1 MAGNG
6 QRRITIR
13 DVAAYAGVSFKSVS
27 NVVNDR
33 PFVSED
39 LRQKVQRAID
49 ELGYRPHSVARSLA
63 TRRTNIL
70 GIVLRAAPSDAHED
84 PFLSR
89 FLIGVCA
96 TAGDAGFGIL
106 IQLLLSEEPIRR
118 FADLFDHRQVD
129 GLILFNPRGDDAPC
143 ADGGSESDLPAVRI
157 GRIAPGTDG
166 LAVDGDDENGAY
178 AAVSH
183 LIALGHRRIGM
194 VANASHV
201 YTVTRTR
208 MRGYHL
214 ALEAH
219 GLSCDPALVTQGHFT
234 RQSGYEG
241 AARLLDLPQ
250 PPTALF
256 VSSDR
261 MALGAISAVRAR
273 GLRIPEDIA
282 LVGYD
287 DLFVTEYTNPP
298 LTTVRAPI
306 DAISAHATHMLIDAI
321 NGVDIEPRQVI
332 LPVDLVVRESCGA
345 RLGPRQLPQAR
356 PCSPAGHTA
365 DRRDEIHASGMQTRR
380 SQTPREGR

>member
-6 QRRITIR
+6 QRRVTIR
-13 DVAAYAGVSFKSVS
+13 DVAAHAGVSFKSVS

-33 PFVSED
+33 PFVSDD

-70 GIVLRAAPSDAHED
+70 GIVLRASPADAHDD

-96 TAGDAGFGIL
+96 TAGKAGFGIL
-106 IQLLLSEEPIRR
+106 VQLLLSEEPIRR
-118 FADLFDHRQVD
+118 YADLFDHRQVD
-129 GLILFNPRGDDAPC
+129 GLILFNPRIDDAPGT
-143 ADGGSESDLPAVRI
+143 DGSSDADLPAVRI
-157 GRIAPGTDG
+157 GRVAPGADG
-166 LAVDGDDENGAY
+166 LAVDGDDEHGAY

-183 LIALGHRRIGM
+183 LIALGHQRIGM

-208 MRGYHL
+208 VHSYRL
-214 ALEAH
+214 ALETH
-219 GLSCDPALVTQGHFT
+219 GLPYDPALVTEGHFT
-234 RQSGYEG
+234 RRSGYEG
-241 AARLLDLPQ
+241 TVRLLDLPQ

-261 MALGAISAVRAR
+261 MALGALSALRAHS
-273 GLRIPEDIA
+273 LRIPEDIA

-287 DLFVTEYTNPP
+287 DLFITEYTNPP

-306 DAISAHATHMLIDAI
+306 DAISTRATHMLIDAI
-321 NGVDIEPRQVI
+321 NGVTIESRQVI
-332 LPVDLVVRESCGA
+332 LPTELVIRESCGA
-345 RLGPRQLPQAR
+345 RLGRTRSPGVSRHSSAKHQDHDVEAAGIEAR
-356 PCSPAGHTA
+356 FSPTH
-365 DRRDEIHASGMQTRR
+365 
-380 SQTPREGR
+380 REGR